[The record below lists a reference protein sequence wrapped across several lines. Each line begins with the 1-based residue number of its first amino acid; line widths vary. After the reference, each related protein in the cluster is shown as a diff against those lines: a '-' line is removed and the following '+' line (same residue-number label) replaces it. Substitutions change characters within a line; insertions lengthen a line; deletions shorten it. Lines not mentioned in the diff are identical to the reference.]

1 MGSEVKMETDMD
13 KTDSKLASRDEREN
27 AEKDRDKDRDRHRHK
42 DRHRNKESD
51 REHKRE
57 KEKHRDRDKRE
68 KDREIKTGTENTVK
82 DQGIPRVAVCGA
94 MLYAELEVESL
105 VAHVLLF
112 CRITIYLSKSFAFQ
126 IVLG

>member
-1 MGSEVKMETDMD
+1 MRERTRKKTVIKTGIDTGI
-13 KTDSKLASRDEREN
+13 KTDIAIR
-27 AEKDRDKDRDRHRHK
+27 
-42 DRHRNKESD
+42 
-51 REHKRE
+51 
-57 KEKHRDRDKRE
+57 
-68 KDREIKTGTENTVK
+68 TGTENTVK

-112 CRITIYLSKSFAFQ
+112 CRITRYFSKSFAFQ

>member
-1 MGSEVKMETDMD
+1 MRERTRKKTVIKTGIDTGI
-13 KTDSKLASRDEREN
+13 KTDIAIRNQTEN
-27 AEKDRDKDRDRHRHK
+27 I
-42 DRHRNKESD
+42 
-51 REHKRE
+51 RE
-57 KEKHRDRDKRE
+57 KKKSIVIETNVKRTE
-68 KDREIKTGTENTVK
+68 IGREIKTGTENTVK

-112 CRITIYLSKSFAFQ
+112 CRITIYLSRSFPFQ

>member
-1 MGSEVKMETDMD
+1 MRERTRKKTVIKTGIDTGI
-13 KTDSKLASRDEREN
+13 KTDIAIRNQTEN
-27 AEKDRDKDRDRHRHK
+27 I
-42 DRHRNKESD
+42 
-51 REHKRE
+51 RE
-57 KEKHRDRDKRE
+57 KKKSIVIETNV
-68 KDREIKTGTENTVK
+68 IKTGTENTVK

-112 CRITIYLSKSFAFQ
+112 CRITRYFSKSFPFQ